1 MYVYLSS
8 QVLLNVLEILIE
20 FTCMDMLTL
29 FDSQDCFVIDNI
41 QLSLYDLHLDIVD
54 QDSLI
59 AFVNCTFIVLAMII
73 DNLC

>member
-8 QVLLNVLEILIE
+8 QALLNVLENLIE
-20 FTCMDMLTL
+20 FTCMNMLTL
-29 FDSQDCFVIDNI
+29 LDSQDCFVIDNI

-59 AFVNCTFIVLAMII
+59 AFVNCTFLVLAMII